1 MAGLDWERQEKAKNY
16 ARIMHLLAFL
26 EIGIAALFILVLLLT
41 PLSTSLRNLL
51 DLLQPLRVA
60 LYFVTIM
67 LCLAIVSAP
76 LSFYRG
82 FLLPRSFG
90 LSSQRL
96 RGWLLDGL
104 KAGVLG
110 LIIGLGIMV
119 FVYWLLANF
128 PDLWWLLAAV
138 FLILLTAV
146 MTNLAPVIIVPL
158 FYRMEPLADISLED
172 RLVRLVEKAGK
183 RVVGVFTINLSSKV
197 TTGNAAIMGL

>member
-1 MAGLDWERQEKAKNY
+1 MQGLC
-16 ARIMHLLAFL
+16 IFSLFL

-67 LCLAIVSAP
+67 LCLAIVSVP
-76 LSFYRG
+76 LSFYRR
-82 FLLPRSFG
+82 FLLQRGFG
-90 LSSQRL
+90 LLSQRL

-119 FVYWLLANF
+119 FVCWLLANF

-146 MTNLAPVIIVPL
+146 MTNLAPIIIVPL
-158 FYRMEPLADISLED
+158 FYRIEPIADISLGE
-172 RLVRLVEKAGK
+172 RLVRLAERAGEEGGGSIHYKSEKQSYYG
-183 RVVGVFTINLSSKV
+183 
-197 TTGNAAIMGL
+197 